1 MPYAQFVFYLK
12 VKGVA
17 GTNFHNATGNDDEIP
32 QVDRRIFHLLLN
44 QVTDLA
50 IYHRQR
56 SDRGMGLRHF
66 RSLPTEAGEAGA
78 EKVRDHGLAFAVLRF
93 PSLQRRPPRLRH
105 RRLGRLFSPRRPR

>member
-44 QVTDLA
+44 QVM
-50 IYHRQR
+50 I
-56 SDRGMGLRHF
+56 
-66 RSLPTEAGEAGA
+66 
-78 EKVRDHGLAFAVLRF
+78 
-93 PSLQRRPPRLRH
+93 
-105 RRLGRLFSPRRPR
+105 